1 MVMRKLS
8 ALLLA
13 FGLML
18 GVAGSAL
25 ANCGAEHTDTAKP
38 TSQPQPQT

>member
-1 MVMRKLS
+1 MRQLA

-13 FGLML
+13 FGLIV

-25 ANCGAEHTDTAKP
+25 ANCGADHADTAKP

>member
-1 MVMRKLS
+1 MRRLA

-13 FGLML
+13 FGLVL

-25 ANCGAEHTDTAKP
+25 AQCGADHADTAKP
-38 TSQPQPQT
+38 TSQSQPQT

>member
-1 MVMRKLS
+1 MRRLA

-13 FGLML
+13 FDLVL

-25 ANCGAEHTDTAKP
+25 AQCGADHADTAKP

>member
-1 MVMRKLS
+1 MRRLA

-13 FGLML
+13 FGLVMS
-18 GVAGSAL
+18 VAGSAL
-25 ANCGAEHTDTAKP
+25 ANCGADHADTAKP

>member
-1 MVMRKLS
+1 MRRLA

-13 FGLML
+13 LGLVL

-25 ANCGAEHTDTAKP
+25 ANCGVEHADTAKP

>member
-1 MVMRKLS
+1 MRRLT
-8 ALLLA
+8 AWLLA
-13 FGLML
+13 FGLVV

-25 ANCGAEHTDTAKP
+25 ANCGVEHADTAKP